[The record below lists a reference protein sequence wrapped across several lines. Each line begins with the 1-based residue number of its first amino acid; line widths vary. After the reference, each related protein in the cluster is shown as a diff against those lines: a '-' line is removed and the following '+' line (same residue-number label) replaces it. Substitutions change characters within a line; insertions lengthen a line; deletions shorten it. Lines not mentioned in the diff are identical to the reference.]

1 MFDLGKGQKHG
12 TIGFFVY
19 YLRTLSCPLGDNL
32 GVEKQLTL
40 SLPQSEAGSKK
51 EVFNGRCF
59 LCLEGEQW
67 IILAA
72 GVPAYRYLD
81 GDDIGEAYAMVFLV
95 SSGYAT
101 QTEVSRVYGCD
112 VRTVRRH
119 QRRYEN
125 GGMAALA
132 TRSGWRPGRKRLPVK
147 RRMKI
152 ERMHEEGLSN
162 REIARRLLVSEKAIR
177 KQVGPTRDNA
187 AQLPLPLPL
196 SQKVTA
202 GATTEK
208 TSVEKCGVTE
218 ILYEVPNSETMPES
232 EARVPGSCDSDPRN
246 RIVDRSL
253 ASIGL
258 LSDAAPMFA
267 DAKGVEGAGVLFA
280 LPALIQSGVFRV
292 AAKLYG
298 DIGPAF
304 YGLRTTFLVLLFMAL
319 WRIKRPENLKET
331 DPASLGLVLGLDRA
345 PEMKTVRRKLTR
357 LAARHKAEEL
367 GQELARIR
375 VEQHSAAM
383 GFLYVDGHVRAY
395 HGEHDIPKAH
405 VARIRMAMPAASDY
419 WVNDAA
425 GDPLFVVTA
434 EANEGLS
441 KMLPKVL
448 SQIRTLLPKRRITV
462 VFDRGGWK
470 LELFKYIIDELGF
483 DILTYRKGASPLI
496 DPELFSLHET
506 IIDGRK
512 FEYTLHDQTVSF
524 LDGTLTL
531 RQVTKLSDNNH
542 QTQIVTSR
550 FDLNA
555 AEVAF
560 RMFER
565 WRQENYFRYARQ
577 EFALD
582 ALVDYQVEPGDP
594 TRTVPNPERREV
606 ARLVKSERINIKS
619 LEQALGAALLE
630 AKHKN
635 QPILPSLSNA
645 YCNIETQLKEAHD
658 NLKALLSK
666 RKETPARVEIR
677 DISEGAVVKLAFERK
692 HLTDIIKM
700 LAYQAESNLLAL
712 IEPHYNRTEDE
723 GRTLIHEILSAKGD
737 LHVDGSVLA
746 VTLEPLSYP
755 HRTEA
760 VSQICQ
766 ILTDTL
772 STFPGSNLGL
782 RFDIRFRPKIGLAF
796 PGPRPQLTTK
806 PDISPSG

>member
-1 MFDLGKGQKHG
+1 MDWARDKNAGRHEF
-12 TIGFFVY
+12 
-19 YLRTLSCPLGDNL
+19 LSIIRGLNLVRFGDNR
-32 GVEKQLTL
+32 GVENQLTFP
-40 SLPQSEAGSKK
+40 LPQTEVGSKK
-51 EVFNGRCF
+51 KVLNNRCF
-59 LCLEGEQW
+59 LFQEGEQW
-67 IILAA
+67 IIVAM
-72 GVPAYRYLD
+72 GVPAYRYQD

-101 QTEVSRVYGCD
+101 QAEVARVYGCD

-119 QRRYEN
+119 QRRYES

-152 ERMHEEGLSN
+152 EKMHAEGLSN

-177 KQVGPTRDNA
+177 KQVGPTKDNA
-187 AQLPLPLPL
+187 AQLTLPLLL
-196 SQKVTA
+196 SREVTPD
-202 GATTEK
+202 ATTK
-208 TSVEKCGVTE
+208 KDSVEKCSAPET
-218 ILYEVPNSETMPES
+218 PSEAQDSGTTKGS
-232 EARVPGSCDSDPRN
+232 EARVEGSCDIDPRN
-246 RIVDRSL
+246 RVADRSL
-253 ASIGL
+253 ARLGL

-267 DAKGVEGAGVLFA
+267 DAKGVKGAGMLFA

-319 WRIKRPENLKET
+319 SRIKRPENLKEI
-331 DPASLGLVLGLDRA
+331 DPALLGFVLGLDRA

-375 VEQHSAAM
+375 VEQHSDAM
-383 GFLYVDGHVRAY
+383 GFLYIDGHVRAY
-395 HGEHDIPKAH
+395 HGERDIPKAH
-405 VARIRMAMPAASDY
+405 VARIRVAMPAASDY
-419 WVNDAA
+419 WVNDTA
-425 GDPLFVVTA
+425 GDPLFVVAA

-448 SQIRTLLPKRRITV
+448 SRIRTLFPERRVTV

-483 DILTYRKGASPLI
+483 DILTYRKGVSPLI
-496 DPELFSLHET
+496 DPSLFSLHET
-506 IIDGRK
+506 IIDGKRV
-512 FEYTLHDQTVSF
+512 EYTLHDQTVSF
-524 LDGTLTL
+524 LDGTLSL

-565 WRQENYFRYARQ
+565 WRQENYFRYARI

-594 TRTVPNPERREV
+594 TRTVPNPEKKEV
-606 ARLVKSERINIKS
+606 AKQIKSERMKIKS
-619 LEQALGAALLE
+619 LEQSLGAELLV
-630 AKHKN
+630 AKNKN

-645 YCNIETQLKEAHD
+645 YSNIETALKQARD
-658 NLKALLSK
+658 NLTALLAK
-666 RKETPARVEIR
+666 RKETPTRVEIR

-700 LAYQAESNLLAL
+700 LAYQAESDLLAL
-712 IEPHYNRTEDE
+712 IEPYYNRTEDE
-723 GRTLIHEILSAKGD
+723 GRTLIHEIISAKGD
-737 LHVDGSVLA
+737 LHIDGSVLT
-746 VTLEPLSYP
+746 VTLDSLSSP
-755 HRTEA
+755 HRTEV

-766 ILTDTL
+766 TLTDSL
-772 STFPGSNLGL
+772 STFPGSNLRL
-782 RFDIRFRPKIGLAF
+782 RFDIRPRPKIGLAF
-796 PGPRPQLTTK
+796 PGPRPHLPPK

>member
-1 MFDLGKGQKHG
+1 ME
-12 TIGFFVY
+12 
-19 YLRTLSCPLGDNL
+19 N
-32 GVEKQLTL
+32 QLTFP
-40 SLPQSEAGSKK
+40 LPQSEAGSKK
-51 EVFNGRCF
+51 EVFNNRCF
-59 LCLEGEQW
+59 LRREGEQW
-67 IILAA
+67 IIVAE

-101 QTEVSRVYGCD
+101 QTEVARVYGCD

-147 RRMKI
+147 RRIKI
-152 ERMHEEGLSN
+152 EKMHAEGLSN

-177 KQVGPTRDNA
+177 KQVGPTKDNA
-187 AQLPLPLPL
+187 AQLPLPLPF
-196 SQKVTA
+196 SREVA
-202 GATTEK
+202 ADATTEK
-208 TSVEKCGVTE
+208 TSVEKCGAPKT
-218 ILYEVPNSETMPES
+218 PSEAQDSATNKED
-232 EARVPGSCDSDPRN
+232 EARVDGGCDSDPRN

-253 ASIGL
+253 ARLGL

-267 DAKGVEGAGVLFA
+267 DAKGVAGAGVLFA
-280 LPALIQSGVFRV
+280 LPALIQSGVFRI

-319 WRIKRPENLKET
+319 WRIKRPENLKEI
-331 DPASLGLVLGLDRA
+331 DPALPGFVLGLDRA

-375 VEQHSAAM
+375 VEQRSAVM

-395 HGEHDIPKAH
+395 HGERDIPKAH
-405 VARIRMAMPAASDY
+405 VARIRVAMPAASDY

-441 KMLPKVL
+441 KMLPNVL
-448 SQIRTLLPKRRITV
+448 SQIRTLFPERRVTV

-470 LELFKYIIDELGF
+470 LELFKYIIQELGF

-496 DPELFSLHET
+496 EPALFSLHET
-506 IIDGRK
+506 IVDGRR

-550 FDLNA
+550 FDLHA

-565 WRQENYFRYARQ
+565 WRQENYFRYARI

-606 ARLVKSERINIKS
+606 AKQVKSERMKIKS
-619 LEQALGAALLE
+619 LEQSLGAALLE
-630 AKHKN
+630 AKTKN
-635 QPILPSLSNA
+635 QPAVASLLGA
-645 YCNIETQLKEAHD
+645 YSDIEKELKEANN

-666 RKETPARVEIR
+666 RKETPTRVEIR

-737 LHVDGSVLA
+737 LHVDGSQLT
-746 VTLEPLSYP
+746 VTLEPLSSP
-755 HRTEA
+755 HRTEV

-766 ILTDTL
+766 TLTDTL
-772 STFPGSNLGL
+772 STFPGSNLRL
-782 RFDIRFRPKIGLAF
+782 HFDIRFRPKIGLAF